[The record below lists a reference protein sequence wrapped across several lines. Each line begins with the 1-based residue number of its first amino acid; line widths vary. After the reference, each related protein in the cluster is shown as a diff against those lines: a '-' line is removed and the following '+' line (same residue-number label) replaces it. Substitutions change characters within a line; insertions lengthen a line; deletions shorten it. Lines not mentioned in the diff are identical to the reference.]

1 MQQQSFTAF
10 IHLLLATLTGEFGV
24 ADILDLLETP
34 FVPTPGSVLAAGLTL
49 PSEYTVSVEVTPT
62 GTIADWGMILSL
74 TQTGN
79 HCCEYGDRL
88 PAIYFHQGN
97 LRIYVAVTRPSG
109 RPGDYSTQIG
119 IPCPAS
125 MALQLGQPAQVQV
138 TVSPTSVQVFIDGQ
152 LAASNTH
159 ADDGRGPLNDVY
171 VTTQNMQGVRVAS
184 VSLRHLH
191 VSSTI
196 SPAAGACCIIFGHSC
211 IH

>member
-34 FVPTPGSVLAAGLTL
+34 FIPTPGSVLAAGLTL

-74 TQTGN
+74 TQTGGN

-88 PAIYFHQGN
+88 PAIYFHPGN
-97 LRIYVAVTRPSG
+97 LRISVAVTRPSG

-119 IPCPAS
+119 NPVPRIHGIAAWPARS
-125 MALQLGQPAQVQV
+125 G
-138 TVSPTSVQVFIDGQ
+138 
-152 LAASNTH
+152 ASHCEPNEC
-159 ADDGRGPLNDVY
+159 
-171 VTTQNMQGVRVAS
+171 AS
-184 VSLRHLH
+184 LH
-191 VSSTI
+191 
-196 SPAAGACCIIFGHSC
+196 
-211 IH
+211 